1 MIDINNDS
9 LLREIIIKHFLNP
22 ENKTLTNN
30 QNAIIKELK
39 SQTCADQLII
49 EILIENKIIKSMKF
63 DGSACAIATSSID
76 LLINNLL
83 NLDIK
88 KAIELIKNYQNF
100 LLTGTLVNID
110 QSNELVVMKNIHKQ
124 KNRILC
130 ASLALNDLLEILNSY
145 E

>member
-30 QNAIIKELK
+30 KNAIIKELK

-88 KAIELIKNYQNF
+88 KAIELIKNYQDF
-100 LLTGTLVNID
+100 LLTGTLINAD
-110 QSNELVVMKNIHKQ
+110 QLNELVVMKNIHKQ

>member
-1 MIDINNDS
+1 MIDVNNDS

-30 QNAIIKELK
+30 KNAIIKELK

-100 LLTGTLVNID
+100 LLTGSLLNAD
-110 QSNELVVMKNIHKQ
+110 QLNELVVMKNIHKQ

>member
-9 LLREIIIKHFLNP
+9 LLREIIIKHFLTP
-22 ENKTLTNN
+22 TNKTLTNN
-30 QNAIIKELK
+30 KNAIIRELK

-49 EILIENKIIKSMKF
+49 EILIEDQIIKSMKF

-76 LLINNLL
+76 LLINNLINL
-83 NLDIK
+83 NTK
-88 KAIELIKNYQNF
+88 KAIELIKNYQDF
-100 LLTGTLVNID
+100 LLTGTLTNID
-110 QSNELVVMKNIHKQ
+110 QLNELVVMKNIHKQ

-130 ASLALNDLLEILNSY
+130 ASLALNDLLEILNKN

>member
-30 QNAIIKELK
+30 KNAIIKELK

-49 EILIENKIIKSMKF
+49 EILIENKVIKSMKF

-100 LLTGTLVNID
+100 LLTGTLINAD
-110 QSNELVVMKNIHKQ
+110 QLNELVVMKNIHKQ

>member
-30 QNAIIKELK
+30 KNAIIKELK

-88 KAIELIKNYQNF
+88 KATELIKNYQIF
-100 LLTGTLVNID
+100 LLTGTLINAD
-110 QSNELVVMKNIHKQ
+110 QLNELVVMKNIHKQ

>member
-30 QNAIIKELK
+30 KNAIIKELK

-83 NLDIK
+83 NLDIN
-88 KAIELIKNYQNF
+88 KAAELIKNYQDF
-100 LLTGTLVNID
+100 LLTGTLINAD
-110 QSNELVVMKNIHKQ
+110 QLNELVVMKNIHKQ

>member
-30 QNAIIKELK
+30 KNAIIKELK

-88 KAIELIKNYQNF
+88 KAIELIKNYQIF
-100 LLTGTLVNID
+100 LLTGTLINAD
-110 QSNELVVMKNIHKQ
+110 QLNELVVMKNIHKQ

>member
-1 MIDINNDS
+1 MIDRNNDS

-30 QNAIIKELK
+30 KNAIIKELK

-76 LLINNLL
+76 LLISNLL

-100 LLTGTLVNID
+100 LLTGTLINAD
-110 QSNELVVMKNIHKQ
+110 QLNELVVMKNIHKQ

>member
-30 QNAIIKELK
+30 KNAIIKELK

-88 KAIELIKNYQNF
+88 KAIELIKNYQDF
-100 LLTGTLVNID
+100 LLTGSLINID
-110 QSNELVVMKNIHKQ
+110 QLNELVVMKNIHKQ

>member
-30 QNAIIKELK
+30 KNAIIKELK

-88 KAIELIKNYQNF
+88 KATELIKNYQDF
-100 LLTGTLVNID
+100 LLTGTLINAD
-110 QSNELVVMKNIHKQ
+110 QLNELVVMKNIHKQ

>member
-30 QNAIIKELK
+30 KNAIIKELK

-100 LLTGTLVNID
+100 LLTGTLINAD
-110 QSNELVVMKNIHKQ
+110 QLNELVVMKNIHKQ

>member
-22 ENKTLTNN
+22 TNKTLTNN
-30 QNAIIKELK
+30 KDAIIKELK

-49 EILIENKIIKSMKF
+49 EILIENNVIKSMKF

-76 LLINNLL
+76 ILINNLL
-83 NLDIK
+83 NLDTK

-100 LLTGTLVNID
+100 LITGDLVNKD
-110 QSNELVVMKNIHKQ
+110 QLNELVVMKNIHKQ

-130 ASLALNDLLEILNSY
+130 ASLALNDLLEILNKY

>member
-30 QNAIIKELK
+30 KNAIIKELK

-100 LLTGTLVNID
+100 LLTGSLLNAD
-110 QSNELVVMKNIHKQ
+110 QLNELVVMKNIHKQ

-130 ASLALNDLLEILNSY
+130 ASLALNDLLETLNSY

>member
-1 MIDINNDS
+1 MIDINNNS

-30 QNAIIKELK
+30 KNAIIKELK

-88 KAIELIKNYQNF
+88 KAIELIKNYQIF
-100 LLTGTLVNID
+100 LLTGTLINAD
-110 QSNELVVMKNIHKQ
+110 QLNELVVMKNIHKQ

>member
-9 LLREIIIKHFLNP
+9 LLRKIIIKHFLNP

-30 QNAIIKELK
+30 KNAIIKELK

-100 LLTGTLVNID
+100 LLTGTLINID
-110 QSNELVVMKNIHKQ
+110 QLNELVVMKNIHKQ

-130 ASLALNDLLEILNSY
+130 ASLALNDLLEILNKD

>member
-83 NLDIK
+83 K
-88 KAIELIKNYQNF
+88 FRY
-100 LLTGTLVNID
+100 
-110 QSNELVVMKNIHKQ
+110 
-124 KNRILC
+124 
-130 ASLALNDLLEILNSY
+130 
-145 E
+145 

>member
-9 LLREIIIKHFLNP
+9 LLREIIIKHFLIP
-22 ENKTLTNN
+22 TNKTLTNN
-30 QNAIIKELK
+30 KNAIIRELK

-49 EILIENKIIKSMKF
+49 EILIEDQIIKSMRF

-76 LLINNLL
+76 LLINNLINL
-83 NLDIK
+83 NTK
-88 KAIELIKNYQNF
+88 KAIELIKNYQDF
-100 LLTGTLVNID
+100 LLTGTLTNID
-110 QSNELVVMKNIHKQ
+110 QLNELVVMKNIHKQ

-130 ASLALNDLLEILNSY
+130 ASLALNDLLEILNKD